1 MQLRYSRRLLTVLAL
16 GGLAAATVPAVPA
29 LAGPAGPAGTRV
41 VAAAGPD
48 GVEVFT
54 GDVFGDLTPVPE
66 QVATALAAAQKR
78 VDQHPDDLAGA
89 YLDRATGEVVTQA
102 VTPAGTRTAASLPAG
117 VTGRARAQQVAN
129 SRATLV
135 RIQHEAIGLTPAEL
149 PGSEMVYGT
158 FVQEEKNRVVVE
170 AKAVTPALRKALA
183 DRYGVSRVAIHLTP
197 DEELPSLQYGGR
209 QNDSSPFLGGAYIN
223 IPGGGWCSTAF
234 AWRNGGYHGM
244 LTAGHCVSNGGT
256 ITSGTGATI
265 GPVIS
270 NNWNDGVGTVRYPN
284 DPYDRGDL
292 GLAQIPAGA
301 AASDARVYVYGPN
314 SSDWRNVI
322 TRYDRKSIKGDRYCT
337 SGARTGELCGWTAQE
352 ASYDVKYVSG
362 EVARNVT
369 RGTKSGTCTNSGDS
383 GGAVYYT
390 DSNGQVHAKGVHSG
404 GGGSCTEF
412 FTEITDAVNALP
424 GDIATR

>member
-1 MQLRYSRRLLTVLAL
+1 MQLRYRSSLLTVLAV
-16 GGLAAATVPAVPA
+16 GGLAAAAVPA
-29 LAGPAGPAGTRV
+29 APAVAEPSDTRV

-54 GDVFGDLTPVPE
+54 GDVFGDLSPLSE
-66 QVATALAAAQKR
+66 QVATALAAAQER
-78 VDQHPDDLAGA
+78 VEQNPDDLAGA

-102 VTPAGTRTAASLPAG
+102 TTTAGVRTAASLPAG
-117 VTGRARAQQVAN
+117 VTGRGRARQVAN
-129 SRATLV
+129 SHATLT
-135 RIQHEAIGLTPAEL
+135 RIQHEAIGLSPTEL
-149 PGSEMVYGT
+149 PGSDTVYGT

-170 AKAVTPALRKALA
+170 AKTVTPALRKALA

-197 DEELPSLQYGGR
+197 DVGLPSADYGGR

-223 IPGGGWCSTAF
+223 VPGGYWCSTAF

-256 ITSGTGATI
+256 VTSGTGARI
-265 GPVIS
+265 GTVIS
-270 NNWNDGVGTVRYPN
+270 NNWNDGVGTVRYPG

-292 GLAQIPAGA
+292 GLIQIAGGA
-301 AASDARVYVYGPN
+301 AASDARVYVYGVN
-314 SSDWRNVI
+314 STDWRNVI
-322 TRYDRKSIKGDRYCT
+322 TRYNRKSIKGDSYCT
-337 SGARTGELCGWTAQE
+337 SGAKTGELCGWTAQE
-352 ASYDVKYVSG
+352 TSYDVKYDDG

-369 RGTKSGTCTNSGDS
+369 RGTKSGSCLNEGDS

-390 DSNGQVHAKGVHSG
+390 DSNGQVHAKGVTSG
-404 GGGSCTEF
+404 GASGCTGF

-424 GDIATR
+424 GDVATR